1 MVKLSKEHEI
11 CCRCEFSIV
20 CSDGNCILLEIMPSQ
35 RHGPAV
41 ITHESAQSSSDA
53 VKVKV
58 KASVRHGGELP
69 VILQPLPLRV
79 GAQGGGSG
87 SSLPPDTMEKQRPLT
102 QVQAS
107 GLCPSLSLDLG
118 L

>member
-20 CSDGNCILLEIMPSQ
+20 CSDGNCILLEIMPNQ
-35 RHGPAV
+35 RDGPAV

-53 VKVKV
+53 VKVKAYV
-58 KASVRHGGELP
+58 QHGGELP
-69 VILQPLPLRV
+69 VLLQPLPLGV

-87 SSLPPDTMEKQRPLT
+87 SSLPPNTTEKQRPLT

-107 GLCPSLSLDLG
+107 GLCSSLSLALG